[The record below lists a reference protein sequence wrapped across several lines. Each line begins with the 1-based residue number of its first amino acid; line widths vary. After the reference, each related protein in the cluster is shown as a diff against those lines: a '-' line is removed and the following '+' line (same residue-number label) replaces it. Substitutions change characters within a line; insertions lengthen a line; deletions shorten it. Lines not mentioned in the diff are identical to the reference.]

1 MFDAYQ
7 YLNQYIISQVINSE
21 LRSTFANL
29 ESFFFFM
36 DNHFQHQQGSDTVV

>member
-21 LRSTFANL
+21 LRSTFTNLGNL
-29 ESFFFFM
+29 ESFFYGQSFPTSA
-36 DNHFQHQQGSDTVV
+36 GK

>member
-29 ESFFFFM
+29 ESFFM